1 MEAKIELITPQ
12 IAEQYLAKNSNNYR
26 RLYKATVDQYA
37 SEMINGEWIFNGE
50 AIKFNKSGKLVDGQ
64 HRLSAIVK
72 SGCSVPMV
80 VITDVND
87 DVNTFDIGKTRSVSD
102 IASANGLDY
111 FCTNTTTV
119 GAVGFLLGCNG
130 TYKTPKQ
137 TMVSFVTKES
147 EIWSKSYQ
155 ACTVGDSKARLARR
169 APCVLAAYSLL
180 KRGSQFVYLC
190 EFFRIVNT
198 GFPNEEKESSPA
210 IVLRNFLLK
219 HQRAIN
225 SVREFRMLTFSATL
239 SAYRDY
245 MEGVARKQSYRLDD
259 AHVALFNAMYSE
271 ATKEVKQND

>member
-1 MEAKIELITPQ
+1 MEARIELITPQ

-26 RLYKATVDQYA
+26 RLYKATVEQYA
-37 SEMINGEWIFNGE
+37 SEMLNGEWIFNGE

-72 SGCSVPMV
+72 SGCSVSMV

-137 TMVSFVTKES
+137 TMVPFVTKES
-147 EIWSKSYQ
+147 EHIS
-155 ACTVGDSKARLARR
+155 VGSPYPLLFQVCVWRLNEESFHRR
-169 APCVLAAYSLL
+169 AHSLSL
-180 KRGSQFVYLC
+180 M
-190 EFFRIVNT
+190 
-198 GFPNEEKESSPA
+198 
-210 IVLRNFLLK
+210 
-219 HQRAIN
+219 
-225 SVREFRMLTFSATL
+225 RE
-239 SAYRDY
+239 
-245 MEGVARKQSYRLDD
+245 
-259 AHVALFNAMYSE
+259 
-271 ATKEVKQND
+271 QNDEVYRYCHVWPPNPRRMRDTYTYTPARS

>member
-1 MEAKIELITPQ
+1 MEAKIELITPK
-12 IAEQYLAKNSNNYR
+12 IAEQYLEKNSNNYR

-37 SEMINGEWIFNGE
+37 SEMLNGKWIFNGE

-72 SGCSVPMV
+72 SGCSIPMV

-102 IASANGLDY
+102 IAAANGLDY
-111 FCTNTTTV
+111 SCTNTTTV
-119 GAVGFLLGCNG
+119 GAIGFLLGCNG

-137 TMVSFVTKES
+137 TMVSFLTKDS
-147 EIWSKSYQ
+147 ETWAKSYE
-155 ACTVGDSKARLARR
+155 ACVVGDSRARLARR
-169 APCVLAAYSLL
+169 APCVLAAYYLL
-180 KRGSQFVYLC
+180 KHGSRFVDLC

-198 GFPNEEKESSPA
+198 GFPNEEKESSSA

-219 HQRAIN
+219 NQREIN
-225 SVREFRMLTFSATL
+225 GRREFRILTFSATL

-245 MEGVARKQSYRLDD
+245 MEGISRKQSYRLDD
-259 AHVALFNAMYSE
+259 AHVALFNAMY
-271 ATKEVKQND
+271 ADAVKQVSEE